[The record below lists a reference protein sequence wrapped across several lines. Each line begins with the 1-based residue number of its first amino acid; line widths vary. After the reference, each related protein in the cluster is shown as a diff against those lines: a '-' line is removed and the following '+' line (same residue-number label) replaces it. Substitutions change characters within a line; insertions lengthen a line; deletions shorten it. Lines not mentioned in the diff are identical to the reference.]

1 MIGGNCPLG
10 AACPARVG
18 LFVPLNANRVVNFC
32 EFTTRFC
39 RGLSWRRA
47 EGAGDGLRVRRIPEI
62 PGFQRLQMQHLQT
75 VFHRATAQFPLME
88 EASFCG
94 IVDEI
99 I

>member
-1 MIGGNCPLG
+1 MIGGNRPIGRCR
-10 AACPARVG
+10 PARVG
-18 LFVPLNANRVVNFC
+18 LFVSLNANRVVNFR
-32 EFTTRFC
+32 EFTTRFRC
-39 RGLSWRRA
+39 GLPWRRA
-47 EGAGDGLRVRRIPEI
+47 EGAGDGLRVRHIPEI

-88 EASFCG
+88 EASFSG

>member
-1 MIGGNCPLG
+1 MIGGNLPIG
-10 AACPARVG
+10 RRAPARVG
-18 LFVPLNANRVVNFC
+18 LFEPLNANRVVNFR

-39 RGLSWRRA
+39 RGLPWHRA
-47 EGAGDGLRVRRIPEI
+47 EGAVDGLRVRRIPEI
-62 PGFQRLQMQHLQT
+62 PGFQRLQMQHLQS

-88 EASFCG
+88 EASFSG

>member
-1 MIGGNCPLG
+1 MIGGNLPIGRRLPRESRAFLAPECKPGGELTKVHH
-10 AACPARVG
+10 PVS
-18 LFVPLNANRVVNFC
+18 
-32 EFTTRFC
+32 
-39 RGLSWRRA
+39 SWIAVRRA

-62 PGFQRLQMQHLQT
+62 PGFQRLQMQHFQT

>member
-10 AACPARVG
+10 AACLARVE
-18 LFVPLNANRVVNFC
+18 LFVPLNANRVVNFR
-32 EFTTRFC
+32 EFTTRFH
-39 RGLSWRRA
+39 RELPWRRA
-47 EGAGDGLRVRRIPEI
+47 EGAGGGLRVRRIPEI

-88 EASFCG
+88 EVSFCG

>member
-1 MIGGNCPLG
+1 MIGGNVPIG
-10 AACPARVG
+10 RRAPRVVG
-18 LFVPLNANRVVNFC
+18 LFVPLNANRVVNFR
-32 EFTTRFC
+32 EFTTRFHC
-39 RGLSWRRA
+39 GLPWRRA
-47 EGAGDGLRVRRIPEI
+47 EGGGDGLRVRRIPEI

>member
-1 MIGGNCPLG
+1 MIGGNLPIGRRAPREGRAFL
-10 AACPARVG
+10 A
-18 LFVPLNANRVVNFC
+18 LNANRVVNFC
-32 EFTTRFC
+32 EFTTRFL
-39 RGLSWRRA
+39 RGLPWRRA

-88 EASFCG
+88 EASFSG